1 MTASNAGASVAAD
14 RPLSKNKVPGL
25 FFELLQYPRRFVFES
40 RAARQIVSRALR
52 AVLCAL
58 GVTLLLS
65 ACASVP
71 SQEMSDA
78 RRALDAAEQ
87 AEARRLLPLAMK
99 RASTKL
105 ESANSALRA
114 GQYDEARLLAREAR
128 EEAIAVRVL
137 AGRSEEIRQAVAS
150 ARAQGRAWQDMDQLM
165 HRAIAMSRDGDIKGA
180 LSVSEKAIG
189 MLR

>member
-1 MTASNAGASVAAD
+1 MSELFAEFLQCPRRLVFGRRTASRNVRSVLAS
-14 RPLSKNKVPGL
+14 
-25 FFELLQYPRRFVFES
+25 
-40 RAARQIVSRALR
+40 
-52 AVLCAL
+52 L
-58 GVTLLLS
+58 GVALLLS

-99 RASTKL
+99 RATTTL

-114 GQYDEARLLAREAR
+114 GQYDEARQLARKAR
-128 EEAIAVRVL
+128 DEAIAVRVL
-137 AGRSEEIRQAVAS
+137 AGRSEAIRQGVAS

-165 HRAIAMSRDGDIKGA
+165 QRAIALSRDGDIKGA
-180 LSVSEKAIG
+180 LSVSEKAIE

>member
-1 MTASNAGASVAAD
+1 MGASVAAAT
-14 RPLSKNKVPGL
+14 LGLKNKVPGL
-25 FFELLQYPRRFVFES
+25 FVELLQCPCRFVFG
-40 RAARQIVSRALR
+40 RCAARQIVSRTFR
-52 AVLCAL
+52 AALCAL
-58 GVTLLLS
+58 GMTLLLS
-65 ACASVP
+65 GCASVP

-99 RASTKL
+99 RANTTL

-114 GQYDEARLLAREAR
+114 GQYDEARRLAREAR
-128 EEAIAVRVL
+128 DEAIAVRVL
-137 AGRSEEIRQAVAS
+137 AARSEEIRQGVAS
-150 ARAQGRAWQDMDQLM
+150 ARAQGRSWQGMDELM
-165 HRAIAMSRDGDIKGA
+165 QRAIAMSRDGDTKGA

>member
-1 MTASNAGASVAAD
+1 MPEVLAD
-14 RPLSKNKVPGL
+14 
-25 FFELLQYPRRFVFES
+25 FFQCPRRLVFGRRTACRIAS
-40 RAARQIVSRALR
+40 RNVRS
-52 AVLCAL
+52 VLASL
-58 GVTLLLS
+58 GVALLLS

-99 RASTKL
+99 RATTTL

-114 GQYDEARLLAREAR
+114 GQYDEARQLARKAR
-128 EEAIAVRVL
+128 DEAIAVRVL
-137 AGRSEEIRQAVAS
+137 AGRSEEIRQGVAS
-150 ARAQGRAWQDMDQLM
+150 ARAQGRAWQDIDQLM
-165 HRAIAMSRDGDIKGA
+165 QRAIAMSRDGDIKGA

>member
-1 MTASNAGASVAAD
+1 
-14 RPLSKNKVPGL
+14 
-25 FFELLQYPRRFVFES
+25 
-40 RAARQIVSRALR
+40 
-52 AVLCAL
+52 
-58 GVTLLLS
+58 
-65 ACASVP
+65 
-71 SQEMSDA
+71 MSDA

-87 AEARRLLPLAMK
+87 AEARRLLPLAMN

-114 GQYDEARLLAREAR
+114 GQYDEARQLAREAR

-165 HRAIAMSRDGDIKGA
+165 QRAIAMSRDGDIKGA
-180 LSVSEKAIG
+180 LSVSEKAIE